1 MVLKYRHIM
10 STRPLAPFVIDVMQR
25 FTKSSSTGYFEVVT
39 YMPYTA
45 VRGLSSHSA
54 TIASEARIPMAIID
68 VLFIETVLFL
78 DIHLLLLN

>member
-1 MVLKYRHIM
+1 
-10 STRPLAPFVIDVMQR
+10 
-25 FTKSSSTGYFEVVT
+25 
-39 YMPYTA
+39 MPYTA

-54 TIASEARIPMAIID
+54 TIASEARVPMAIID